1 MANEWVGVVDVDC
14 EHKLS
19 HVVSTL
25 PAWNRR
31 VQIVKSPGGCRKGKR
46 VDEWM
51 ISYWYHMISNDWFWT
66 RGASNHVHQATYTDC
81 TCVALFMV
89 YGLLSFENW
98 AADNWIFCKNGFTI
112 LTRPGLK
119 RTCPLREIGSIFV
132 FFMLHWMA
140 YFGWN
145 LLIPRGNEG
154 LESRRGRWWCD
165 HRKASRHR
173 GKSLGIGTEVE
184 SWWPMVE
191 LVGVLITTRLHHVPW
206 FIRDAHYE

>member
-1 MANEWVGVVDVDC
+1 MKQKGANC
-14 EHKLS
+14 EIPGYLS
-19 HVVSTL
+19 QTHES
-25 PAWNRR
+25 W
-31 VQIVKSPGGCRKGKR
+31 
-46 VDEWM
+46 WM
-51 ISYWYHMISNDWFWT
+51 NDIILISYDFQWLILNERGQRPRTPSNIQLRCSW
-66 RGASNHVHQATYTDC
+66 
-81 TCVALFMV
+81 FMV
-89 YGLLSFENW
+89 SCLLKIGQQTTGFL
-98 AADNWIFCKNGFTI
+98 ARMNGFTI

-119 RTCPLREIGSIFV
+119 RTCPLRGIGSIFV